1 MDRLAFNAIAFAI
14 VALPAALIFL
24 AAKFAHRVCAGHR
37 WTQWVAGGFALVF
50 LCLLLIPFLLFGPEV
65 AILWT
70 YLALP
75 FSVPFEYLASL
86 GFIPFVVVTS
96 MVDASFWGVLFYV
109 LFAIVLLIRRKWR
122 NRKPAQQAHGD

>member
-1 MDRLAFNAIAFAI
+1 MDRLVFYAIAFVI

-37 WTQWVAGGFALVF
+37 WTQRVAGGFALVF
-50 LCLLLIPFLLFGPEV
+50 LCLLLIPFLLYGPEA

-86 GFIPFVVVTS
+86 GFVPFVVVTS
-96 MVDASFWGVLFYV
+96 MVAASFWGALFYV
-109 LFAIVLLIRRKWR
+109 LFSIILLIRRKWR
-122 NRKPAQQAHGD
+122 QNRQPAQAPGD